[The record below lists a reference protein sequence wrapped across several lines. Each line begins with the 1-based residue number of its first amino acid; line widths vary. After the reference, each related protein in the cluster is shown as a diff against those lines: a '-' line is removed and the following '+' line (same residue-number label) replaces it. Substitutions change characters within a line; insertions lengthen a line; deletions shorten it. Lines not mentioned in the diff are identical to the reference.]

1 MSYNIISNIT
11 GDVQMAIKVATK
23 LLDGCVLG
31 LLEQEEMY
39 GYELTKRVQESI
51 NVSNSTMYPVMRRL
65 KSEGLVDTYDESFE
79 GRNRR
84 YYRITEAGKTQLE
97 EVKIE
102 WMTFKSGID
111 DLMGG

>member
-1 MSYNIISNIT
+1 
-11 GDVQMAIKVATK
+11 MAIKVATK

-97 EVKIE
+97 EVKTE
-102 WMTFKSGID
+102 WMAFKTGID

>member
-1 MSYNIISNIT
+1 
-11 GDVQMAIKVATK
+11 MAIKVATK

-31 LLEQEEMY
+31 LLEREEMY

-65 KSEGLVDTYDESFE
+65 KTEGLVDTYDESFE

-84 YYRITEAGKTQLE
+84 YYRITETGKTQLT
-97 EVKIE
+97 EVKEE
-102 WMTFKSGID
+102 WMTFKNGID

>member
-1 MSYNIISNIT
+1 
-11 GDVQMAIKVATK
+11 MAIKVATK

-31 LLEQEEMY
+31 LLEREEMY

-65 KSEGLVDTYDESFE
+65 KTEGLVDTYDESFE

-84 YYRITEAGKTQLE
+84 YYRITEAGKTQLT
-97 EVKIE
+97 EVKEE
-102 WMTFKSGID
+102 WMTFKNGID

>member
-1 MSYNIISNIT
+1 
-11 GDVQMAIKVATK
+11 MAIKVATK

-31 LLEQEEMY
+31 LLEREEMY

-65 KSEGLVDTYDESFE
+65 KADGLVDTYDESFE

-84 YYRITEAGKTQLE
+84 YYRITEAGKTQLR
-97 EVKIE
+97 EVEQE
-102 WMTFKSGID
+102 WMTFKNGID

>member
-1 MSYNIISNIT
+1 MT
-11 GDVQMAIKVATK
+11 IKVATK

-97 EVKIE
+97 EVKTE
-102 WMTFKSGID
+102 WMTFKTGID

>member
-1 MSYNIISNIT
+1 MSYNIIGNII

-97 EVKIE
+97 EVKTE
-102 WMTFKSGID
+102 WMTFKNGID
-111 DLMGG
+111 DLMEG

>member
-1 MSYNIISNIT
+1 
-11 GDVQMAIKVATK
+11 MAIKVATK

-65 KSEGLVDTYDESFE
+65 KTEGLVDTYDESFE

-84 YYRITEAGKTQLE
+84 YYRITEAGKTQLT
-97 EVKIE
+97 EVKEE
-102 WMTFKSGID
+102 WMTFKNGID